1 MAWNRIEVECDRRF
15 SMKNARFVIVA
26 GLVLA
31 LLACAS
37 GTAEKQGTDSAR
49 GAELLSPFKQD
60 LKQALAAGMQAG
72 PVNAVSVCKDQAPA
86 IAASLSVEGVQMGRT
101 SHRLRNPENS
111 APAWVDTI
119 LQSYVSDGQGRAPR
133 LVTLPND
140 RLGYVEPIATQPL
153 CLVCH
158 GKSLAPDLATHI
170 AQAYP
175 EDRATGFEEGD
186 LRGVFWVEYPAA
198 E

>member
-1 MAWNRIEVECDRRF
+1 
-15 SMKNARFVIVA
+15 MKNARFVIVA

-31 LLACAS
+31 LLACTS
-37 GTAEKQGTDSAR
+37 GTAEKQSTNSAR
-49 GAELLSPFKQD
+49 GAELLLPLKQD
-60 LKQALAAGMQAG
+60 LKQALVAGMQAG

-119 LQSYVSDGQGRAPR
+119 LQSYVGDEQSRAPR

-158 GKSLAPDLATHI
+158 GKSLAPDVAAHI